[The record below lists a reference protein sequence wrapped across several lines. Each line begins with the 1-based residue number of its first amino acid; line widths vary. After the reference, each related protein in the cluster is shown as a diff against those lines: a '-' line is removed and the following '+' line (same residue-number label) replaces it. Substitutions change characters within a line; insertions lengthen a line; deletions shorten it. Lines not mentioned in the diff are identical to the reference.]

1 MHRDSIKVKLVGGL
15 GNQLF
20 IWATAF
26 VIWKKHN
33 YVMNFDASGCQ
44 QWGCDLESL
53 GVKID
58 TRPNVVTGVMPGKS
72 SKGKFINFWRARRS
86 GFRKLR
92 IGKYFWEKDSK
103 FDSTVFSIKP
113 GKVLCGYFQSYRY
126 FLGFEGEIRNAL
138 TRDFKGGEFFT
149 NMLHQLHGSHWL
161 AIHVRRHDYVLLSKT
176 FGLTSESYYLD
187 ALNYI
192 EKIFPYAKRVVFSDD
207 ITEAKKLLPECD
219 LYIGKDELP
228 SPVET
233 LILMSKSSAIIGSN
247 SSFSWWAAF
256 LSEAPD
262 FCKIFPEPWFRDE
275 SIDTGDLVPPSW
287 HRIQNPI
294 R

>member
-1 MHRDSIKVKLVGGL
+1 MKGKLVKVKLIGGL

-26 VIWKKHN
+26 VIWKKRN
-33 YVMNFDASGCQ
+33 YVINLDASGCQ

-53 GVKID
+53 GIKID
-58 TRPNVVTGVMPGKS
+58 AKPTLVTGVLPGKS
-72 SKGKFINFWRARRS
+72 SKSYVINFLRACRS
-86 GFRKLR
+86 EVRKLR
-92 IGKYFWEKDSK
+92 IGKYFWERGPK

-113 GKVLCGYFQSYRY
+113 GKVLCGYFQSYKY
-126 FLGFEGEIRNAL
+126 FLGFENEIRNAL
-138 TRDFKGGEFFT
+138 TRDFKGGEVFT
-149 NMLHQLHGSHWL
+149 NIVNQLHGSHWL
-161 AIHVRRHDYVLLSKT
+161 AIHVRRQDYVLLSET
-176 FGLTSESYYLD
+176 FGLTSESYFIG

-192 EKIFPYAKRVVFSDD
+192 DNIFPGLKKVVFSDD
-207 ITEAKKLLPECD
+207 ITEARKLLPECD
-219 LYIGKDELP
+219 LYIGKEDLP
-228 SPVET
+228 SAVET

-262 FCKIFPEPWFRDE
+262 HCKIFPEPWFRDE
-275 SIDTGDLVPPSW
+275 LIDTDDLVPPSW

>member
-1 MHRDSIKVKLVGGL
+1 MKGKLVKVKLIGGL

-26 VIWKKHN
+26 VIWKKRN
-33 YVMNFDASGCQ
+33 YVINLDASGCQ

-53 GVKID
+53 GIKID
-58 TRPNVVTGVMPGKS
+58 AKPTLVTGVLPGKS
-72 SKGKFINFWRARRS
+72 SKSYVINFLRACRS
-86 GFRKLR
+86 EVRKLR
-92 IGKYFWEKDSK
+92 IGKYFWERGPK

-113 GKVLCGYFQSYRY
+113 GKVLCGYFQSYKY
-126 FLGFEGEIRNAL
+126 FLGFENEIRNAL
-138 TRDFKGGEFFT
+138 TRDFKGGEVFT
-149 NMLHQLHGSHWL
+149 NIVNQLHGSHWL
-161 AIHVRRHDYVLLSKT
+161 AIHVRRQDYVLLSET
-176 FGLTSESYYLD
+176 FGLTSESYFIG

-192 EKIFPYAKRVVFSDD
+192 DNIFPGLKKVVFSDD

-228 SPVET
+228 SAVET

-262 FCKIFPEPWFRDE
+262 HCKIFPEPWFRDE
-275 SIDTGDLVPPSW
+275 LIDTDDLVPPSW